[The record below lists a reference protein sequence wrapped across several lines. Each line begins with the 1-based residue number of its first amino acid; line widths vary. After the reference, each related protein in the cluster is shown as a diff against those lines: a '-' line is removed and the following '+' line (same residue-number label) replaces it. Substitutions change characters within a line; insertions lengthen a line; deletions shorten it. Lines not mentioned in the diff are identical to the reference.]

1 MKRAIYLSGLVVI
14 TVGCILW
21 RVGSDAFG
29 WFYSGDETEQ
39 GTEVSLEG
47 TQVLDAFSEIRVES
61 DVMDVTIQKGT
72 DYSLSYRTAGKN
84 KPAYSVKDGVLSVTQ
99 KQQKKHWNL
108 GMVSNKS
115 AAMTITVPE
124 DVALK
129 DVDITSNVG
138 DVDINGIV
146 TERFECELDVG
157 DMTAKNAE
165 LGESTI
171 DADVGDVKLDKV
183 KAKNLDVTA
192 DVGDIEAALVGES
205 DAYDISFDCGVG
217 EATLNGENVKKNTQ
231 IHAADAE
238 GKIELSADV
247 GDIDVSIE

>member
-1 MKRAIYLSGLVVI
+1 MKRAIYLSVLVVI

-171 DADVGDVKLDKV
+171 DADVGD
-183 KAKNLDVTA
+183 
-192 DVGDIEAALVGES
+192 IEAALVGES

-217 EATLNGENVKKNTQ
+217 EATLNGENVKRNTQ

>member
-1 MKRAIYLSGLVVI
+1 MKRAIYLSVLVVI

-171 DADVGDVKLDKV
+171 DADVGD
-183 KAKNLDVTA
+183 
-192 DVGDIEAALVGES
+192 IEAALVGES

>member
-1 MKRAIYLSGLVVI
+1 MKRAIYLSVLVVI

-108 GMVSNKS
+108 GMASNKS

-138 DVDINGIV
+138 DVKI
-146 TERFECELDVG
+146 
-157 DMTAKNAE
+157 
-165 LGESTI
+165 
-171 DADVGDVKLDKV
+171 DKV

>member
-1 MKRAIYLSGLVVI
+1 MKRAIYLSVLVVI

-138 DVDINGIV
+138 DVKI
-146 TERFECELDVG
+146 
-157 DMTAKNAE
+157 
-165 LGESTI
+165 
-171 DADVGDVKLDKV
+171 DKV

>member
-1 MKRAIYLSGLVVI
+1 
-14 TVGCILW
+14 
-21 RVGSDAFG
+21 
-29 WFYSGDETEQ
+29 
-39 GTEVSLEG
+39 
-47 TQVLDAFSEIRVES
+47 
-61 DVMDVTIQKGT
+61 MDVTIQKGT

-84 KPAYSVKDGVLSVTQ
+84 KPVYSVKDGVLSVTQ

-115 AAMTITVPE
+115 AAMTITVPD

-171 DADVGDVKLDKV
+171 DADVGDVKIDKV

>member
-1 MKRAIYLSGLVVI
+1 MKRAIYLSVLVVI

-138 DVDINGIV
+138 DV
-146 TERFECELDVG
+146 
-157 DMTAKNAE
+157 
-165 LGESTI
+165 
-171 DADVGDVKLDKV
+171 KLDKV